1 MVDSHQRI
9 QRNQDFFGQTCSGSQ
24 CRNAETE
31 EDVSIAIAGG
41 DNWAKNYHPPLIA
54 MHCLTSHWKSVLD
67 KGGLCKYLVTIVTIK
82 IICAALF
89 VIRGF
94 VLQEKNDDGEDT
106 F

>member
-1 MVDSHQRI
+1 MVDGHQRI
-9 QRNQDFFGQTCSGSQ
+9 QRKQDFFVQTCSGSQ
-24 CRNAETE
+24 CRNTET
-31 EDVSIAIAGG
+31 
-41 DNWAKNYHPPLIA
+41 

-67 KGGLCKYLVTIVTIK
+67 KGGLYYYLVSIVTIK

-94 VLQEKNDDGEDT
+94 FLKEKNDNGEDN